1 MTEKELVALGM
12 RLEQNGFQPL
22 NNSDARAV
30 ISLALKI
37 RKERDE
43 YLATIQDIQAKIGNA
58 ANAEHMRGLQ
68 KEVRGD
74 EED

>member
-12 RLEQNGFQPL
+12 RLNQNGFQPL
-22 NNSDARAV
+22 NNTDARAV

-37 RKERDE
+37 RKERDAL
-43 YLATIQDIQAKIGNA
+43 LAAMQEIQNQIARL
-58 ANAEHMRGLQ
+58 ANAEHMRNLQ

-74 EED
+74 TDD